1 VLLLRFL
8 TWLKEHS
15 LVSFELV
22 LLKGGELQSDF
33 ENLCPVILL
42 ERNKLSGRGPK
53 TRALNWLRPLSKSLA
68 AYVHER
74 AEDKR
79 KPIGLVYW
87 NTIVNGVLLKTLSQ
101 CGVPILCHVHELEQ
115 IILSFGLENF
125 LNIKECAEFY
135 IAASEAVKDN
145 LVQRHGLP
153 PNFIEVVYGFPSG
166 QNLNSKFCTAKRSCV
181 RHTLGISEDAFV
193 VIGAGMIEAHKGPD
207 LFVQLANYVNNSLPS
222 QDINFVWIGEPHNEA
237 LYANIL
243 GDIEKTGMQSSV
255 RFLGKVGNPLDYFA
269 AADVFALTSREEAF
283 GLVCLEAASTGC
295 PIVCFDRSGGA
306 KEFVGEDAGFII
318 PYLDVG
324 KMAEKITALISD
336 PKLRK
341 ELGSRA
347 ADKVRKRFDISMS
360 APKLLKIIERYL
372 V

>member
-1 VLLLRFL
+1 
-8 TWLKEHS
+8 
-15 LVSFELV
+15 
-22 LLKGGELQSDF
+22 
-33 ENLCPVILL
+33 
-42 ERNKLSGRGPK
+42 
-53 TRALNWLRPLSKSLA
+53 
-68 AYVHER
+68 
-74 AEDKR
+74 
-79 KPIGLVYW
+79 
-87 NTIVNGVLLKTLSQ
+87 
-101 CGVPILCHVHELEQ
+101 
-115 IILSFGLENF
+115 
-125 LNIKECAEFY
+125 
-135 IAASEAVKDN
+135 
-145 LVQRHGLP
+145 
-153 PNFIEVVYGFPSG
+153 
-166 QNLNSKFCTAKRSCV
+166 
-181 RHTLGISEDAFV
+181 
-193 VIGAGMIEAHKGPD
+193 
-207 LFVQLANYVNNSLPS
+207 
-222 QDINFVWIGEPHNEA
+222 
-237 LYANIL
+237 
-243 GDIEKTGMQSSV
+243 MQSNV

-306 KEFVGEDAGFII
+306 KEFVGDDAGFII